1 MEQFP
6 ILSYNGEDHQHYVLR
21 DEKLVPENNL
31 YFIHLC
37 SHISSKVHIP
47 ALKENKVQDIQSK
60 AMGDLIWL
68 WAQAKKETESH

>member
-6 ILSYNGEDHQHYVLR
+6 ILSYNGEDHQHCVLR
-21 DEKLVPENNL
+21 DEKLGPGNNL

-37 SHISSKVHIP
+37 SHISSKMHIP
-47 ALKENKVQDIQSK
+47 ALKENKVQDIQSR